1 MLDEDSVME
10 SKLPLRIEKFVVEKL
25 RWYVARRALFSPA
38 LGKSLYMPIVPAK
51 VRNAA
56 LKYREEHDE
65 PKWQPHVVGSDE
77 EMSDG
82 EDGDMDAGSTGE
94 GGGGGGGG
102 RVEGEGSQVD
112 GGGGEGHGD
121 EHTPVASP
129 RAVEGAD
136 DVSPALLPFNTPEK
150 NHGYV
155 YDAEEAKALGLSNEV
170 EWRAYIKKH
179 IESVARDERLNKAG
193 KFRGLT
199 MGDIQWMVDNDIKV
213 HPSLIEEANK
223 KVPPPPPP
231 PKKPTKKQFKA
242 IEAAYEAWQLEN
254 IRRENKGLPPLQWVP
269 PAF

>member
-1 MLDEDSVME
+1 M
-10 SKLPLRIEKFVVEKL
+10 
-25 RWYVARRALFSPA
+25 
-38 LGKSLYMPIVPAK
+38 
-51 VRNAA
+51 
-56 LKYREEHDE
+56 
-65 PKWQPHVVGSDE
+65 
-77 EMSDG
+77 
-82 EDGDMDAGSTGE
+82 
-94 GGGGGGGG
+94 
-102 RVEGEGSQVD
+102 
-112 GGGGEGHGD
+112 
-121 EHTPVASP
+121 
-129 RAVEGAD
+129 
-136 DVSPALLPFNTPEK
+136 
-150 NHGYV
+150 
-155 YDAEEAKALGLSNEV
+155 
-170 EWRAYIKKH
+170 YIKKH